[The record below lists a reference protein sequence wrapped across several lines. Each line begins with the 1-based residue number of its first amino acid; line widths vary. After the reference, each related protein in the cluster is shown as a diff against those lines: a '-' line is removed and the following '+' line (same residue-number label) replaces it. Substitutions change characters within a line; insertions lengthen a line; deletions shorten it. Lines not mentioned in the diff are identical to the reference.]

1 MGLDGAAQEVRRFA
15 RQRPLVFVGAAA
27 AAGFLI
33 GRTLKNASAA
43 QSSGS
48 TGGNGYS
55 TGYSTRPLAG
65 ADPYAAGG
73 EIDLSVP
80 SQPVTTQTPGST
92 LGTEY
97 TPLAGD
103 LSDTGVSRPSE
114 GLR

>member
-1 MGLDGAAQEVRRFA
+1 MGIDGAAQEVRRFA
-15 RQRPLVFVGAAA
+15 RQRPMVFVGAAA

-43 QSSGS
+43 QNQSGS
-48 TGGNGYS
+48 TGGNGY
-55 TGYSTRPLAG
+55 GNRPLAG
-65 ADPYAAGG
+65 ADPYARGG
-73 EIDLSVP
+73 EIDLTVP

-97 TPLAGD
+97 TPLGAELD
-103 LSDTGVSRPSE
+103 DAGVSRPSE